1 MQLVVPR
8 AVMIDAMMLAMIWR
22 MVFQVSLLVFMFFLM
37 VYWLYIIPRDVF
49 FSTDLSLQNFIST
62 DYRMIGF

>member
-22 MVFQVSLLVFMFFLM
+22 MVFQVSLLVFISLLM

-49 FSTDLSLQNFIST
+49 SLQICL
-62 DYRMIGF
+62 YRFLFLRIIG

>member
-8 AVMIDAMMLAMIWR
+8 AVMMDAMMLAMIWR
-22 MVFQVSLLVFMFFLM
+22 MVFQVSLLVFIILLM

-49 FSTDLSLQNFIST
+49 SLQICL
-62 DYRMIGF
+62 YRILFLRIIG